1 MFHDDDLA
9 GDLKARFDARAAV
22 LYGSAATGNLRPD
35 SDIDVVC
42 FTASTDQHPIAYIWQ
57 GFLIDAWIHPLAD
70 AARAEQF
77 IKLHDARVLFDDAG
91 VCHALVAAV
100 AERLRQPRSRMD
112 ARVEQHRRAWL
123 WKMLDRAARSS
134 AESDHRRHW
143 LLTDLAENWC
153 EFTGRHYLGA
163 RRALDQMRSEAD
175 DVYAVVE
182 RALKP
187 DASLENIEQA
197 VSAIAGPRPAMNSSG

>member
-1 MFHDDDLA
+1 MFHDEELA

-22 LYGSAATGNLRPD
+22 LYGSAATGSLRAD

-42 FTASTDQHPIAYIWQ
+42 FTASTDQYPIAYLWQ

-70 AARAEQF
+70 AARADQF

-91 VCHALVAAV
+91 VGKALVAAV
-100 AERLRQPRSRMD
+100 ADRLRPPRPPMD

-123 WKMLDRAARSS
+123 WKMLDRAARRS
-134 AESDHRRHW
+134 AEADHRRHW

-153 EFTGRHYLGA
+153 DFTGRHYLGA
-163 RRALDQMRSEAD
+163 RRALDQMRLEAG
-175 DVYAVVE
+175 DVYTVVE
-182 RALKP
+182 RALMP
-187 DASLENIEQA
+187 DASLEDIEQA
-197 VSAIAGPRPAMNSSG
+197 VLAIAGPRHAGLPG

>member
-1 MFHDDDLA
+1 MFRDEELA
-9 GDLKARFDARAAV
+9 DELKARFDARSAV
-22 LYGSAATGNLRPD
+22 LYGSAATGSLRAD

-42 FTASTDQHPIAYIWQ
+42 FTDAGDPYPTAYVWQ
-57 GFLIDAWIHPLAD
+57 GFLIDAWIHPLSDATRAD
-70 AARAEQF
+70 QF

-91 VCHALVAAV
+91 VGAALVAAV
-100 AERLRQPRSRMD
+100 AERLRQPRSPMD

-123 WKMLDRAARSS
+123 WKMLDRAARRG
-134 AESDHRRHW
+134 AEADHRRHW

-153 EFTGRHYLGA
+153 EFTGRQYLGA
-163 RRALDQMRSEAD
+163 RLALNQMRVEAA

-187 DASLENIEQA
+187 DASLQDIERA
-197 VSAIAGPRPAMNSSG
+197 VCAVAGPRPQG

>member
-22 LYGSAATGNLRPD
+22 LYGSAATGSLRAD

-42 FTASTDQHPIAYIWQ
+42 FTASTDQYPIAYLWQ

-70 AARAEQF
+70 AARADQF

-91 VCHALVAAV
+91 VGKALVAAV
-100 AERLRQPRSRMD
+100 ADRLRQPRPPMD

-123 WKMLDRAARSS
+123 WKMLDRAARRS
-134 AESDHRRHW
+134 AEADHRRHW

-163 RRALDQMRSEAD
+163 RRALDQMRLEAG
-175 DVYAVVE
+175 DVHTVVE
-182 RALKP
+182 RALTP
-187 DASLENIEQA
+187 DASLEDIEQA
-197 VSAIAGPRPAMNSSG
+197 VLAIAGPRPAGLPG